1 MGRFLTATATSTR
14 EWSRHIELEMS
25 AEKNSL
31 NVSGIFFLLF
41 LIALPFHC
49 KKSSTAP
56 EVEVPEQEQTSITIT
71 CNPSS
76 GGKDTNITVS
86 ISINNTDQEIEVF
99 GLEVTFDAN
108 KFQFRR
114 IEEGNLTESW
124 AAVDGNEISRGT
136 LRVGGFMGSGNPIA
150 QGSTGNIA
158 EVKLKVIG
166 SNFNDGQQR
175 HIWPFHDKK
184 ITPKG
189 DCILAG
195 LSSTIWQKSGLI
207 NGIVLA
213 NGKK

>member
-1 MGRFLTATATSTR
+1 M
-14 EWSRHIELEMS
+14 
-25 AEKNSL
+25 
-31 NVSGIFFLLF
+31 
-41 LIALPFHC
+41 PFHC
-49 KKSSTAP
+49 KKSLTAP

-71 CNPSS
+71 RNPSS

-175 HIWPFHDKK
+175 HI
-184 ITPKG
+184 
-189 DCILAG
+189 
-195 LSSTIWQKSGLI
+195 
-207 NGIVLA
+207 
-213 NGKK
+213 

>member
-1 MGRFLTATATSTR
+1 M
-14 EWSRHIELEMS
+14 
-25 AEKNSL
+25 
-31 NVSGIFFLLF
+31 
-41 LIALPFHC
+41 PFPC
-49 KKSSTAP
+49 KKSLTAP

-71 CNPSS
+71 RNPSS

-175 HIWPFHDKK
+175 HI
-184 ITPKG
+184 
-189 DCILAG
+189 
-195 LSSTIWQKSGLI
+195 
-207 NGIVLA
+207 
-213 NGKK
+213 

>member
-1 MGRFLTATATSTR
+1 
-14 EWSRHIELEMS
+14 
-25 AEKNSL
+25 
-31 NVSGIFFLLF
+31 
-41 LIALPFHC
+41 LPFPC
-49 KKSSTAP
+49 KKSLTAP

-71 CNPSS
+71 RNPSS

-166 SNFNDGQQR
+166 SNFNDGQQS
-175 HIWPFHDKK
+175 HI
-184 ITPKG
+184 
-189 DCILAG
+189 
-195 LSSTIWQKSGLI
+195 
-207 NGIVLA
+207 
-213 NGKK
+213 

>member
-1 MGRFLTATATSTR
+1 M
-14 EWSRHIELEMS
+14 
-25 AEKNSL
+25 
-31 NVSGIFFLLF
+31 
-41 LIALPFHC
+41 PFPC
-49 KKSSTAP
+49 KKSLTAP

-175 HIWPFHDKK
+175 HI
-184 ITPKG
+184 
-189 DCILAG
+189 
-195 LSSTIWQKSGLI
+195 
-207 NGIVLA
+207 
-213 NGKK
+213 

>member
-1 MGRFLTATATSTR
+1 
-14 EWSRHIELEMS
+14 
-25 AEKNSL
+25 
-31 NVSGIFFLLF
+31 
-41 LIALPFHC
+41 LPFPC
-49 KKSSTAP
+49 KKSLTAP

-71 CNPSS
+71 RNPSS

-175 HIWPFHDKK
+175 HI
-184 ITPKG
+184 
-189 DCILAG
+189 
-195 LSSTIWQKSGLI
+195 
-207 NGIVLA
+207 
-213 NGKK
+213 